1 MFERG
6 KLKRSDALNVVLN
19 SDVAEEPPKNEY
31 KDLSVKSTIEQKR
44 SQIDYDRVN
53 YVFQNNNNKLTSMKV
68 NKPTIPQQSRN
79 NTSFLN
85 KLNKKR

>member
-1 MFERG
+1 
-6 KLKRSDALNVVLN
+6 LVLN
-19 SDVAEEPPKNEY
+19 PHVVEEPPKNEY
-31 KDLSVKSTIEQKR
+31 KDLSVKSTIEQKK

-53 YVFQNNNNKLTSMKV
+53 YVFQNSNNKLTSMRV
-68 NKPTIPQQSRN
+68 NKPTIPQQTRN